1 MRFSARAKADFYHA
15 VEHLGK
21 VAAWSY
27 FKAGRWNILKSQAF
41 TPIID
46 AYV

>member
-1 MRFSARAKADFYHA
+1 MLR
-15 VEHLGK
+15 
-21 VAAWSY
+21 SY

-46 AYV
+46 AYVSMAENNGWQ